1 MPVNKRSKFR
11 GSRSCGG
18 GTHKNRRGGG
28 SRGGRGHA
36 GGCKHHFVRYYMK
49 GMTYGKHGFHH
60 DQQLQVKVLDIGSID
75 MMAESLLREG
85 LATQKGDII
94 SIDVTHLGIDKVLG
108 SGSVRRKL
116 HVAARAFSEQAKAK
130 IEGAGGQTVTV

>member
-36 GGCKHHFVRYYMK
+36 GGCKHHFVRYYMH
-49 GMTYGKHGFHH
+49 GMTYGKNGFHH
-60 DQQLQVKVLDIGSID
+60 DQQLQMKVLDIGSID
-75 MMAESLLREG
+75 MMVESLLREG
-85 LATQKGDII
+85 LAKQEGDII
-94 SIDVTHLGIDKVLG
+94 SINMTLLGIDKVLG
-108 SGSVRRKL
+108 SGKVRKKL
-116 HVAARAFSEQAKAK
+116 HVAARAFSEQAKVK